1 MKLCDL
7 GHLYPDLRHLSDVPF
22 LPAKAAIRLKT
33 GSGSRIVKPA
43 LLTDAVEKCPA
54 ANRLLLAG
62 RHGLVGEHLARIA
75 MPLRQSTRTP
85 DLLRTS
91 IALD

>member
-7 GHLYPDLRHLSDVPF
+7 GHPYPDLRHLSDAPF
-22 LPAKAAIRLKT
+22 LPAKVCYRVEDRKWLTHRQT
-33 GSGSRIVKPA
+33 G
-43 LLTDAVEKCPA
+43 TDAVEKCPA